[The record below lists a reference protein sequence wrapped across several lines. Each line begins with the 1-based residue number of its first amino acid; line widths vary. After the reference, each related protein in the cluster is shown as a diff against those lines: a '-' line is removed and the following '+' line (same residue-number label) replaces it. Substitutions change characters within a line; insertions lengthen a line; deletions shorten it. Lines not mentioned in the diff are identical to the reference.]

1 MSREDPH
8 SILADGEAKLAAGD
22 LDGALQAFERAVAAA
37 PRSAVARSKLGL
49 TYVHKQRWDDA
60 AAEFSR
66 AIQLDP
72 TYAPAYSNL
81 GNVYRERGQI
91 DQAIAQ
97 YQKAISMDP
106 DYWIAHQN
114 LGVVYKQQGRVGEAV
129 REFKAATRLSLRS
142 PGAGEGG
149 PARTGGRRVG
159 CLGSGG
165 MMLVGL
171 LALGSLLRR

>member
-1 MSREDPH
+1 MITVRDEPRGSAFHPCRWR
-8 SILADGEAKLAAGD
+8 SEAGRRHGPL
-22 LDGALQAFERAVAAA
+22 ER
-37 PRSAVARSKLGL
+37 L
-49 TYVHKQRWDDA
+49 
-60 AAEFSR
+60 ER

-129 REFKAATRLSLRS
+129 REFKLATRLSLRS

-171 LALGSLLRR
+171 LGLGFLRR